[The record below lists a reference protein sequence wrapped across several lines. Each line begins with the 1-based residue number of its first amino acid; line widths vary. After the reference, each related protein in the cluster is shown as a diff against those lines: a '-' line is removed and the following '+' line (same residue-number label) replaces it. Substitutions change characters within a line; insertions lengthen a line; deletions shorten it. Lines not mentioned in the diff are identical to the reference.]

1 MGIYRDLARQLYN
14 TYYDYYCTVA
24 FDFIVEAVY
33 NSVIDLQGVID
44 LPDLH
49 QNIIEIGGTK
59 NGNN

>member
-24 FDFIVEAVY
+24 FDFIVKAVY

-49 QNIIEIGGTK
+49 QNIIENYI
-59 NGNN
+59 